1 MVTKGI
7 NFSFSPFS
15 VIKETWKCERPLGDN
30 DKKKTDVPNYL
41 KLVGFAFIREPKYF
55 THVLIMLQNFHA
67 GFFLFSFTLWD
78 IRESVRI
85 KIVTHWCATPD
96 NVILEDSN
104 KWFVNEILLLGFV
117 IIWLRIVRKCLELD
131 YALWKLSIGSIY
143 QWHKKLCKTLCQ
155 VLRKYLKM
163 KAFIYLLA
171 WVQHKQCVF
180 NKINVCTRLG
190 QSLPLLT
197 LHQQ

>member
-1 MVTKGI
+1 MFWVCFKI
-7 NFSFSPFS
+7 
-15 VIKETWKCERPLGDN
+15 
-30 DKKKTDVPNYL
+30 
-41 KLVGFAFIREPKYF
+41 
-55 THVLIMLQNFHA
+55 FHA
-67 GFFLFSFTLWD
+67 GFFLFSIILWD

-104 KWFVNEILLLGFV
+104 KWFVNEILLLGFI
-117 IIWLRIVRKCLELD
+117 IIWLPIVRKCLELY
-131 YALWKLSIGSIY
+131 YALWKLSIRSIY

-155 VLRKYLKM
+155 VLGKYLKM

-180 NKINVCTRLG
+180 NKIMLAPDLVKVC
-190 QSLPLLT
+190 PC
-197 LHQQ
+197 